1 MTLASIAALSLVAG
15 CASTQ
20 TVMNKS
26 VGYKYQLYGV
36 RKDKCASFSS
46 VFRF

>member
-20 TVMNKS
+20 TVMNKPVTDS
-26 VGYKYQLYGV
+26 
-36 RKDKCASFSS
+36 D
-46 VFRF
+46 